1 MAGVIGSVRQ
11 GTRACV
17 DRSESATVTSDR
29 SFIVASC
36 INPLVTCCSSM
47 TPLESELL
55 LEHGM
60 QYLYEVEV
68 LTIGIFCYGA
78 SESSSLAV
86 YDSSTISIKG
96 AFVVLFSASV
106 VIFMFVFAFE
116 WIIS

>member
-1 MAGVIGSVRQ
+1 
-11 GTRACV
+11 
-17 DRSESATVTSDR
+17 
-29 SFIVASC
+29 
-36 INPLVTCCSSM
+36 M

-55 LEHGM
+55 REHGM
-60 QYLYEVEV
+60 QSLYEVEV

-78 SESSSLAV
+78 SESSLAV

-116 WIIS
+116 WITS